1 MNNTNEDIQIYGK
14 LVNVSTEGIVTDA
27 ASVWSDRHN
36 KNVEGVIGEVDSK
49 VSDIDSSITKL
60 NTRTDQITETLKNIA
75 ATGGASVASA
85 VTYDNATSD
94 LISVNVQGAIDEL
107 HGAKIDKTSIL
118 QESGTA
124 DDKVMSQKTVSAEL
138 AKKFNLENIVQE
150 SGTAEDKVMSQK
162 AVSTLIN
169 NIEAKKVVYNNE
181 VSLLE
186 ARNVQEAIDEVGSKV
201 SDLSSNIGIALN
213 KTFTTRTQEIV
224 LSKLGLNIGDKIQVH
239 FKSDTEVAYFQ
250 FFTNNINHETSSNAV
265 TLRNIKEATFEYEI
279 LDDFGY
285 SLTMNV
291 AKATSYCYNVQ
302 IVHDGNNIAK
312 RLSDTE
318 SVAFKG
324 NENVGI
330 LLNKIFNSRRQ
341 SIPLSDLNIKV
352 GDTIKVRF
360 KNDVALSYL
369 QFYSTNEKLESSSN
383 AVTLRD
389 TSFGSFDY
397 TILEGYD
404 KYIIINAP
412 ESSSYNYSI
421 IITRSEP
428 NNLSNRIT
436 NTEIITDKLGKST
449 GELEKELKLIKN
461 ESERKY
467 IVDINGNGDF
477 TSLTECFRTLA
488 DDNHNKTIE
497 IKAGVYDIF
506 NELGG
511 KSYIDSITLPK
522 NWRDVQPIVPNNTK
536 LIGIGNVVLEFLP
549 SSDDIKSS
557 DYAFLFSPL
566 NLSGNCSLQ
575 NLTIKCKNCRYGIHD
590 ETSSIEL
597 YNDAV
602 QSFQDIKVVKLD
614 NDAGI
619 STPSMAFGAGIGARS
634 KWNFNNCSFKTN
646 SNYAFTV
653 HTNNAK
659 EKDSAIITISDCVF
673 EAITSSN
680 NKKNGIG
687 FISNAIENSQSKQN
701 YVYINNCYI
710 GGNVSLVNNGVQNVN
725 QQFDVTIK
733 FGQNLG
739 TYVEKG
745 FAENN
750 YPIKIIK
757 GEDKIYRLASND
769 TINSVLKEFYA
780 VGESVDADF
789 SDITEVRLLK
799 CFTDTV
805 NYYNG
810 FQFKNSNGIK
820 YNVTKVYSSEEEAR
834 KDLNGSIM
842 KIASG
847 GIYFYFIANWE
858 YAPSG
863 ANNFETSIY
872 DKVLLIDMNP
882 SIKASLISAVQTKE
896 ISKKANS
903 TDVDSQIK
911 LIKETILDCQRYNR
925 SPLYDKVIATCG
937 DSITEGNSAS
947 IIDSSDYIHP
957 LNGPEKK
964 TWGYYLAK
972 DTGCKWRNYGIGG
985 TTLGDCTGH
994 GGFSWTDP
1002 FSKKNGRYTKL
1013 DDNLDYIVIW
1023 FGINDQDTG
1032 TPFSIESWYKTTYSE
1047 TIYFTDKESLF
1058 GTSYKDGTYNTKE
1071 QYDSAM
1077 QQNISVEGK
1086 QITGIEYWRY
1096 VYAGN
1101 ETDKTNETFFGAYN
1115 VILPYL
1121 IAKYPLAKIALVA
1134 THRTNKY
1141 LRDVT
1146 KKAASKYGLPCLDI
1160 IDEKKQMW
1168 YSYEE
1173 NDTMINIDN
1182 NDMLLSKFRQSK
1194 FTADNI
1200 HPNDAGYLFLS
1211 TIIRSFLESI

>member
-1 MNNTNEDIQIYGK
+1 MGT
-14 LVNVSTEGIVTDA
+14 
-27 ASVWSDRHN
+27 
-36 KNVEGVIGEVDSK
+36 
-49 VSDIDSSITKL
+49 TKL
-60 NTRTDQITETLKNIA
+60 NIGKIPISKGEYQEGTTYQRLNQVTMLGSTYQSKIDDNTSAPAQM
-75 ATGGASVASA
+75 GA
-85 VTYDNATSD
+85 D
-94 LISVNVQGAIDEL
+94 GAIEN
-107 HGAKIDKTSIL
+107 INTDKWFCIAV
-118 QESGTA
+118 GN
-124 DDKVMSQKTVSAEL
+124 VSA
-138 AKKFNLENIVQE
+138 AR
-150 SGTAEDKVMSQK
+150 
-162 AVSTLIN
+162 
-169 NIEAKKVVYNNE
+169 KVVYNNE
-181 VSLLE
+181 TSGLE
-186 ARNVQEAIDEVGSKV
+186 AGNVQEAIDEVGSVV
-201 SDLSSNIGIALN
+201 SDLSINIGIVLN
-213 KTFTTRTQEIV
+213 KIFTTRKQEIV

-239 FKSDTEVAYFQ
+239 FKSDTEVAYLQ
-250 FFTNNINHETSSNAV
+250 FFTNNINHETSPNAV
-265 TLRNIKEATFEYEI
+265 TLSNIKEATFEYEI

-291 AKATSYCYNVQ
+291 AEATSYCYNVQ

-341 SIPLSDLNIKV
+341 LIPLSDLNIKV

-369 QFYSTNEKLESSSN
+369 QFFSSSEGGESSSN

-404 KYIIINAP
+404 KYIVINVP

-421 IITRSEP
+421 IITSSEP

-449 GELEKELKLIKN
+449 GELEKELKLIKD
-461 ESERKY
+461 ESGRKY

-488 DDNHNKTIE
+488 DDSHNKTIE

-590 ETSSIEL
+590 ETSSIEA

-602 QSFQDIKVVKLD
+602 QSFQDIKVVKLA

-619 STPSMAFGAGIGARS
+619 STPSVAFGAGIGARS
-634 KWNFNNCSFKTN
+634 KWNFNNCSFKTDYIDVF
-646 SNYAFTV
+646 SV
-653 HTNNAK
+653 HTNNAR
-659 EKDSAIITISDCVF
+659 EEDSAIITISDCVF
-673 EAITSSN
+673 EAANSSDNKIANVLFVSN
-680 NKKNGIG
+680 NIK
-687 FISNAIENSQSKQN
+687 NSQSKQN

-710 GGNVSLVNNGVQNVN
+710 SGNVSLINNGVENVK

-733 FGQNLG
+733 FGKNLG
-739 TYVEKG
+739 TYVQKG
-745 FAENN
+745 FIEND
-750 YPIKIIK
+750 YPIKIIEEK
-757 GEDKIYRLASND
+757 KQGLASNC

-789 SDITEVRLLK
+789 SDIIEVRLLK
-799 CFTDTV
+799 CYTDTV

-834 KDLNGSIM
+834 KDLNGSLM
-842 KIASG
+842 KIAAG
-847 GIYFYFIANWE
+847 GINFYFIANWK

-872 DKVLLIDMNP
+872 DDVLLIDANP
-882 SIKASLISAVQTKE
+882 SIKASLISTE

-1200 HPNDAGYLFLS
+1200 HPNDAGYIFLS

>member
-1 MNNTNEDIQIYGK
+1 MGT
-14 LVNVSTEGIVTDA
+14 
-27 ASVWSDRHN
+27 
-36 KNVEGVIGEVDSK
+36 
-49 VSDIDSSITKL
+49 TKL
-60 NTRTDQITETLKNIA
+60 NIGKIPISKGEYQESTAYQRLNQ
-75 ATGGASVASA
+75 
-85 VTYDNATSD
+85 VTMLGSTYQS
-94 LISVNVQGAIDEL
+94 
-107 HGAKIDKTSIL
+107 KIDDNTSAPA
-118 QESGTA
+118 QMGA
-124 DDKVMSQKTVSAEL
+124 DGAVENINTDKWLCIAVGNVSA
-138 AKKFNLENIVQE
+138 AR
-150 SGTAEDKVMSQK
+150 
-162 AVSTLIN
+162 
-169 NIEAKKVVYNNE
+169 KVVYNNE
-181 VSLLE
+181 TSGLE
-186 ARNVQEAIDEVGSKV
+186 AGNVQEAIDEVGSVV
-201 SDLSSNIGIALN
+201 SDLSSNIGIVLN
-213 KTFTTRTQEIV
+213 KIFTTRKQEIV

-239 FKSDTEVAYFQ
+239 FKSDTEVAYLQ
-250 FFTNNINHETSSNAV
+250 FFTNNINHETSPNAV
-265 TLRNIKEATFEYEI
+265 TLSNIKEATFEYEI

-291 AKATSYCYNVQ
+291 AEATSYCYNVQ

-341 SIPLSDLNIKV
+341 LIPLSDLNIKV

-369 QFYSTNEKLESSSN
+369 QFFSSSKGGESSSN
-383 AVTLRD
+383 VVTLRD

-404 KYIIINAP
+404 KYIVINVP

-421 IITRSEP
+421 IITSSEP

-449 GELEKELKLIKN
+449 GELEKELKLIKD
-461 ESERKY
+461 ESWRKY

-488 DDNHNKTIE
+488 DDSHNKTIE

-590 ETSSIEL
+590 ETSSIEA

-602 QSFQDIKVVKLD
+602 QSFQDIKVVKLA

-619 STPSMAFGAGIGARS
+619 STPSVAFGAGIGARS
-634 KWNFNNCSFKTN
+634 KWNFNNCSFKTDYIDVF
-646 SNYAFTV
+646 SV
-653 HTNNAK
+653 HTNNAR
-659 EKDSAIITISDCVF
+659 EEDSAIITISDCVF
-673 EAITSSN
+673 EAANSSDNKIANVLFVSN
-680 NKKNGIG
+680 NI
-687 FISNAIENSQSKQN
+687 ANSQSKQN

-710 GGNVSLVNNGVQNVN
+710 SGNVSLMNNGVENVK

-733 FGQNLG
+733 FGKNLG
-739 TYVEKG
+739 TYVQKG
-745 FAENN
+745 FIEND
-750 YPIKIIK
+750 YPIKIIEEK
-757 GEDKIYRLASND
+757 KHRLASN
-769 TINSVLKEFYA
+769 SVLDSVLEEFYA
-780 VGESVDADF
+780 IGESSNPDF
-789 SDITEVRLLK
+789 SDIIEVLMLK

-834 KDLNGSIM
+834 KDLNRSIM
-842 KIASG
+842 KIPTS

-858 YAPSG
+858 NAPSG

-872 DKVLLIDMNP
+872 DDVLLIDANP
-882 SIKASLISAVQTKE
+882 SIKASLISTE